1 MSTQPGGIGWTTLL
15 ALLFVAAAGAEA
27 QLTPTLLPPLAGDI
41 NSSARGINPPGE
53 VVGSSSGFFSFNTAV
68 LWDRD
73 GNPTLLPPLPG
84 DFSSDA
90 TGINPRG
97 DVVGT
102 SFGNIFRPITAVLW
116 DRDGNSTPL
125 LPLPGDRNSEAHG
138 INPRGDVVGVS
149 IRFVGR
155 RTAVV
160 WRGP

>member
-1 MSTQPGGIGWTTLL
+1 MT
-15 ALLFVAAAGAEA
+15 
-27 QLTPTLLPPLAGDI
+27 
-41 NSSARGINPPGE
+41 SSPRGINPRGE
-53 VVGSSSGFFSFNTAV
+53 VVGNSFTGGNSFPGTFNTAV

-84 DFSSDA
+84 DFSGDA
-90 TGINPRG
+90 TSINPRG

-116 DRDGNSTPL
+116 DRDGSSTPL

-149 IRFVGR
+149 IPFVGR